1 MDPKDPFPL
10 TVLRRNRADN
20 QIAFE
25 CPTCR
30 NAVELGPTSLTE
42 IAAGYRVV
50 SWCKGCLSSTVVSL
64 ASLGG
69 FLWSQDSSDQTGAES
84 EPPQ

>member
-1 MDPKDPFPL
+1 MSESDTRLNIIKRDQVGNF
-10 TVLRRNRADN
+10 
-20 QIAFE
+20 IEFE

-30 NAVELGPTSLTE
+30 GPVKLGPTSLTE

-50 SWCKGCLSSTVVSL
+50 SWCRGCQLNCLASL

-69 FLWSQDSSDQTGAES
+69 FLWSQD
-84 EPPQ
+84 

>member
-1 MDPKDPFPL
+1 MEDPAPL
-10 TVLRRNRADN
+10 TVLMRNRANN

-30 NAVELGPTSLTE
+30 KSILLGPASLTE
-42 IAAGYRVV
+42 IAVGNRVV
-50 SWCKGCLSSTVVSL
+50 SWCKGCVSDTIVSL

-69 FLWSQDSSDQTGAES
+69 FLWTQEQ
-84 EPPQ
+84 P